1 MRIIRGRFGR
11 RKLLSNPGDTTR
23 PITDKVKESLFE
35 YLEDEIQGM
44 RVADIFAGTGTIGL
58 ESLSRGANS
67 VVFFERDRK
76 AVELLRKNVAS
87 LKVEDETLCWAT
99 DVLKTSFRPKNCEGM
114 TPFDVA
120 FFDPPYKMVP
130 DILPGKQ
137 LFKSLERLAR
147 EDVTSDDAL
156 LVFRTPGRAE
166 FQLPDAWRFERKLEY
181 SRMEVHWF
189 RKQAQSANDEA
200 MLGETQKGESEPEDR
215 ARDEAAEE
223 SLDRL
228 SEKTSTESR
237 A

>member
-35 YLEDEIQGM
+35 YLEDELQDA

-67 VVFFERDRK
+67 IVFFERDRK
-76 AVELLRKNVAS
+76 AVELLRKNVAT

-99 DVLKTSFRPKNCEGM
+99 DVMKTSFRPKNCDGM
-114 TPFDVA
+114 TPFDIA
-120 FFDPPYKMVP
+120 FFDPPYRMVQ
-130 DILPGKQ
+130 DIVPGKL

-147 EDVTSDDAL
+147 EDVTSEDAL
-156 LVFRTPGRAE
+156 LVFRTPRQAV
-166 FQLPDAWRFERKLEY
+166 FQLPDSWQLERTLDY

-189 RKQAQSANDEA
+189 RKQSRSTDDTPADQDATEDASDPEEQRAENTVSEINGQEGDTGSA
-200 MLGETQKGESEPEDR
+200 
-215 ARDEAAEE
+215 
-223 SLDRL
+223 
-228 SEKTSTESR
+228 
-237 A
+237 